1 MYASTSACSA
11 SASIRRAPSRTI
23 SSITDAG
30 AGGLS
35 RPAGSGTTVSMGV
48 PSQPAFQ
55 RQPLLETSTTRTP
68 GRYTPFSRPS
78 RQIHRFQ
85 ALLEVGGVLALDG
98 CAIGEGGRD
107 VMPGLGL
114 PGARRWPSLE

>member
-23 SSITDAG
+23 SSITDDRA
-30 AGGLS
+30 AELS
-35 RPAGSGTTVSMGV
+35 RLAGSGTTVSLGV

-68 GRYTPFSRPS
+68 RRYTPFSRPS
-78 RQIHRFQ
+78 PPLHNFQ
-85 ALLEVGGVLALDG
+85 PLLRPPYLHPLQA
-98 CAIGEGGRD
+98 
-107 VMPGLGL
+107 
-114 PGARRWPSLE
+114 PSH